1 MNKRKQDNELT
12 VYKKAKELINYTFS
26 ITEGKKF
33 PKKVRF
39 VLVNRIQNL
48 VLDIYT
54 DLLKVNE
61 IPLKN
66 RKHIFI
72 SVLSNIKVVLFL
84 VEMCLKQ
91 KYISFRQCEIWSKHC
106 LNVKYL
112 TAAWMKSC
120 K

>member
-1 MNKRKQDNELT
+1 MNRRKQDNELT
-12 VYKKAKELINYTFS
+12 AYKKAKELINYTFS

-61 IPLKN
+61 LLLKE
-66 RKHIFI
+66 RKSIFI
-72 SVLSNIKVVLFL
+72 NILSNIKVLLFL
-84 VEMCLKQ
+84 TC
-91 KYISFRQCEIWSKHC
+91 
-106 LNVKYL
+106 
-112 TAAWMKSC
+112 SC
-120 K
+120 AKFSHPL